1 MRAALRALALAL
13 LAAPAAAQQPAADPQ
28 AIAHLFPPLVQA
40 MNAERTARGLPP
52 LAENTALA
60 NAAGH
65 HAQDMAR
72 RGYLAHASPDGRR
85 PGDRIRAAG
94 FDWCVAAENIAFA
107 QADAAETVA
116 AWMGSA
122 GHRANILNPAATHT
136 GAAIAVAR
144 GRPYWVAVF
153 AAPC

>member
-72 RGYLAHASPDGRR
+72 RGYLAHASPDGR
-85 PGDRIRAAG
+85 A
-94 FDWCVAAENIAFA
+94 
-107 QADAAETVA
+107 T
-116 AWMGSA
+116 GSA
-122 GHRANILNPAATHT
+122 QRAST
-136 GAAIAVAR
+136 GASRPRTSPSRRRMPPRPSPPGWGAR
-144 GRPYWVAVF
+144 GTARIS
-153 AAPC
+153 